1 MNVRRAVMPMVCLLV
16 AVGSAFAQHR
26 VDPSRMYSRVYAI
39 VPVIG
44 SGTWEDP
51 RRPMFAPIPHQTT
64 PGTRTGIIAFNQ
76 VESDDGKFALIEIVA
91 ANRLELSKI
100 TAPVTAA
107 LASVPGLQMFD
118 RSTTPDA
125 TVQGAFQ
132 ALKKNF
138 DITQF
143 QVVVP

>member
-1 MNVRRAVMPMVCLLV
+1 
-16 AVGSAFAQHR
+16 
-26 VDPSRMYSRVYAI
+26 
-39 VPVIG
+39 
-44 SGTWEDP
+44 
-51 RRPMFAPIPHQTT
+51 MFAPIPHQTT